1 MQIKKIDQPLFNL
14 TVGEW
19 IEIQKSL
26 FDELHSNR
34 GKGSKESNKPK
45 DLLTIDEACDYL
57 DMKKSTLYSMNCRRQ
72 IPFTKVLGKVYYRK
86 SALDQWLATGD
97 RKTQAQ
103 LNSEIWEGR

>member
-26 FDELHSNR
+26 FEELLSNR
-34 GKGSKESNKPK
+34 GKESNESK

-86 SALDQWLATGD
+86 SALDQWLASGD

-103 LNSEIWEGR
+103 LNNEIW

>member
-1 MQIKKIDQPLFNL
+1 MKKLQLERPIYSL
-14 TVGEW
+14 TVGELLDL
-19 IEIQKSL
+19 QNSL
-26 FDELHSNR
+26 LNDFFSN
-34 GKGSKESNKPK
+34 KVKESNESK

-86 SALDQWLATGD
+86 SALDQWLASGD

-103 LNSEIWEGR
+103 LNKEIWEGR